1 MYFKS
6 REAAGNLLAG
16 QLAKK
21 YRHQK
26 CVVVALDDGGA
37 VVGMQIAKQLHTII
51 MMLLTEDVEL
61 PREPDPIGG
70 VTMTGD
76 FSLNDSDYSAG
87 ELDDM
92 VSEYHNFI
100 EQEKM
105 RRVHAMNRANSE
117 GTLFRRDLLEDHV
130 VILVSEGFED
140 GFTLDLALKFLKPIR
155 TKALVVA
162 APLASVSAVDLM
174 HIKTDDIFC
183 LNVLEEFI
191 SVGHY
196 YDAQDIPD
204 HEVIIKTIDHVV
216 SGWHMDLGQEVA

>member
-6 REAAGNLLAG
+6 REAAGKLLAG
-16 QLAKK
+16 QLVRR
-21 YRHQK
+21 YRHEK

-51 MMLLTEDVEL
+51 MMLLTEDVDL

-70 VTMTGD
+70 ITMSGD
-76 FSLNDSDYSAG
+76 FSLNNTDYTAG

-105 RRVHAMNRANSE
+105 RRVHAMNRANAA
-117 GTLFRRDLLEDHV
+117 GVLIRKDLIEDHV
-130 VILVSEGFED
+130 VILVSDGLED

-155 TKALVVA
+155 TSRLVVA
-162 APLASVSAVDLM
+162 TPLASVSAVDLM

-191 SVGHY
+191 AVGHY
-196 YDAQDIPD
+196 YDTQDIPD
-204 HEVIIKTIDHVV
+204 HEVVVKTIDHVV
-216 SGWHMDLGQEVA
+216 SGWHMGLGQEVA